1 MNSKS
6 FLPYSLAIIIGMT
19 LWFAVSFVSGR
30 KEAWDAP
37 QYWTIAFPLLLISAA
52 ALGYAFPEKPWR
64 WALALFLS
72 QMPAMMIRSGE
83 VGNLWPLGLIMLTIY
98 SLPAIACAASGSWLR
113 KKFACHK
120 NKP

>member
-1 MNSKS
+1 MYPKT
-6 FLPYSLAIIIGMT
+6 FVPYTLAIMIGMT
-19 LWFAVSFVSGR
+19 LWFAVSFISGR
-30 KEAWDAP
+30 TEAWDAP

-83 VGNLWPLGLIMLTIY
+83 VGNLWPLGLMMLAFY
-98 SLPAIACAASGSWLR
+98 SLPAIVCAKGGAWWR
-113 KKFACHK
+113 KRY
-120 NKP
+120 